1 MRNAMQSLTLLFALS
16 IFLLGC
22 PRTASAQQRNDGTT
36 WGYWLVG
43 GSVIVGT
50 TSTLLGLNIDC
61 SRSDIDCQRQ
71 ASVLIWGGI
80 GFASVGTLTGITI
93 VQWGERQRVTPATS
107 ISQYSLRLEPYSTV
121 LALERGERRSL
132 LFLTLRAP

>member
-1 MRNAMQSLTLLFALS
+1 MRNAMRSLTLSLALS
-16 IFLLGC
+16 ICLFC
-22 PRTASAQQRNDGTT
+22 SPRTASAQQANDGTT

-43 GSVIVGT
+43 GSVIIGT

-61 SRSDIDCQRQ
+61 SRTDVDCQRQ

-93 VQWGERQRVTPATS
+93 VQWGERKRVTPAT
-107 ISQYSLRLEPYSTV
+107 ISQYSLTLEPSLSG
-121 LALERGERRSL
+121 LAFERGERRSL
-132 LFLTLRAP
+132 FFLTLRAP

>member
-1 MRNAMQSLTLLFALS
+1 MRLSTRSLTFAAIFSALLAS
-16 IFLLGC
+16 
-22 PRTASAQQRNDGTT
+22 PREAAAQQANDGTT

-43 GSVIVGT
+43 GSLILGT
-50 TSTLLGLNIDC
+50 TATLLGLNIDC
-61 SRSDIDCQRQ
+61 TRADIDCQRE

-107 ISQYSLRLEPYSTV
+107 ASRYSLTLKPYSGGV
-121 LALERGERRSL
+121 PFEGERGSL
-132 LFLTLRAP
+132 LLLT